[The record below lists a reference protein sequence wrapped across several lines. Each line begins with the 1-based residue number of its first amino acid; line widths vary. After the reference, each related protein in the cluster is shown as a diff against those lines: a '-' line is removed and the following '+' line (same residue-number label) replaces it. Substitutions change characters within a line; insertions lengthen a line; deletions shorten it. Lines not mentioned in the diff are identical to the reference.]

1 MFTVSDEWKK
11 AYPGACAGVLAM
23 SGVVNPKSHP
33 ALEQKK
39 RELELELR
47 RLFKDPASLKSNRA
61 IQAYRDYY
69 KRFKKSYHVYHQ
81 LESVIFK
88 GKSLPGVASL
98 VEAMFIAELRNML
111 LTAGHDVDALRP
123 PLRLDVAK
131 GNETYVKLNGEEQLL
146 KAGDMTI
153 SDSEGIIS
161 SVIYGPDRRTQIKPE
176 TTRVLFTTYV
186 APGIGE
192 QSVHEHLNTLETT
205 VKIVAPEAKV
215 DLMEVYTAP

>member
-1 MFTVSDEWKK
+1 MFTVSDEWKR

-39 RELELELR
+39 RELEQELR
-47 RLFKDPASLKSNRA
+47 RLFNDPVALKTNRA

-69 KRFKKSYHVYHQ
+69 KRFKKSYHVHHQ
-81 LESVIFK
+81 LESVIFR
-88 GKSLPGVASL
+88 GKSLPSVASL

-111 LTAGHDVDALRP
+111 LTAGHDGDALRP

-131 GNETYVKLNGEEQLL
+131 GSETYVKLNGEQHAL
-146 KAGDMTI
+146 KAGDMMI

-161 SVIYGPDRRTQIKPE
+161 SVIYGPDSRTRINPG

-192 QSVHEHLNTLETT
+192 QATLEHLKALEAN
-205 VKIVAPEAKV
+205 VKTVAPGAKV
-215 DLMEVYTAP
+215 DLMDVYTAE